1 MAKTCYH
8 CGSPS
13 QSWVKHDDKDFCCD
27 GCVMVYDILKS
38 KDMGTYYDINT
49 APGIRKKSAT
59 SEYYDY
65 LDQDDIKASVLDFHD
80 GDTCRIKLYIPSI
93 HCSSC
98 IWLIENLCQ
107 LHKGVITSSVNFNRR
122 EASITYNEAEIK
134 LSELMNLLSSIN
146 YKPHIKT
153 EEQKLSTKKSRKLL
167 VKLGI
172 AGFVFGNVML
182 LSFPEYLSE
191 DVALNAELIEMFKWI
206 SWLLSLPVMLY
217 SGNDYFITAWKNLKR
232 KIVSID
238 LPIVLGIIAIFLRS
252 TFEITTNTGLG
263 YLDSLTGLIFFLLIG
278 KWYQAKTYEALSF
291 DNDYSSYFPLGIT
304 RIKQNKEE
312 IVPIHQLEEGNIIS
326 VRNGEIIPADATL
339 ESIGAS
345 IDYSFIT
352 GESVPVRKQKGD
364 IIYAGGRV
372 IGNALLLKVEKKVE
386 TGYLAELWKERTD
399 KQNSDSMLSVT
410 LNMVSKYFTIVILLI
425 STFAAIY
432 WLIADSSKALMAF
445 TSVLIIACP
454 CALALSVP
462 FAFGHAS
469 RILGKNHFYLKLSSI
484 IEGLT
489 KTDHVVF
496 DKTGTLTDPD
506 SFEVSYEGSELDH
519 FNRSI
524 IKSLAHQSRHPL
536 SRALFQYLNN
546 ADEFEVMDFREL
558 EGAGVE
564 ASIMNHQVKIGSAS
578 FVNVESSEKQESAR
592 VYISIDDNVLGFFI
606 ITNYY
611 RPEWKEMLHAVQQ
624 KAVVHL
630 LSGDNDA
637 ERAVLSKEILNEQHL
652 HFFQSP
658 KDKQRYVQQ
667 LKERNKFVS
676 MVGDGMND
684 VGALKEAHVGI
695 AVADDVYQFSPSSD
709 AIISASKLIK
719 LPLFIDFSKA
729 ALRIVYLAIA
739 ISFLYNIVGLYFA
752 VTGQLNPLFAAI
764 LMPLSSASVVIFT
777 SLSVMWSAKKRR
789 LL

>member
-1 MAKTCYH
+1 MPKTCYH

-13 QSWVKHDDKDFCCD
+13 QTWVKHDDKDFCCE

-38 KDMGTYYDINT
+38 NDMGTYYDINN
-49 APGIRKKSAT
+49 APGIRKKSTT

-65 LDQDDIKASVLDFHD
+65 LDQDEIKASVLDFHD

-98 IWLIENLCQ
+98 IWLIENLQ
-107 LHKGVITSSVNFNRR
+107 HLHKGVITSTVNFNKR
-122 EASITYNEAEIK
+122 EASITYNEAQIK

-153 EEQKLSTKKSRKLL
+153 EEQKKSSKKSRQLL

-182 LSFPEYLSE
+182 LSFPEYLSD
-191 DVALNAELIEMFKWI
+191 DVALNPELIEAFKWI
-206 SWLLSLPVMLY
+206 SWLLALPVMLY

-232 KIVSID
+232 KIISID

-252 TFEITTNTGLG
+252 TYEIATSSGPG

-304 RIKQNKEE
+304 RIKNNEEE
-312 IVPIHQLEEGNIIS
+312 IIPINQLESGDLIS
-326 VRNGEIIPADATL
+326 VRNGEIIPADASL

-364 IIYAGGRV
+364 TIYAGGRV
-372 IGNALLLKVEKKVE
+372 IGSALLLKVEKKVE

-399 KQNSDSMLSVT
+399 KKSSESMLSLT
-410 LNMVSKYFTIVILLI
+410 LNMVSKYFTIAILII
-425 STFAAIY
+425 SSLTALY
-432 WLIADSSKALMAF
+432 WLWFDSSKALLAF

-489 KTDHVVF
+489 KTDQVVF

-506 SFEVSYEGSELDH
+506 TFKVSYEGEELDH

-536 SRALFQYLNN
+536 SRALYQHLSD
-546 ADEFEVMDFREL
+546 ADEFEVLDFKEL

-564 ASIMNHQVKIGSAS
+564 AMIMNHNIKIGSAS
-578 FVNVESSEKQESAR
+578 YIGIESKIKQESAR
-592 VYISIDDNVLGFFI
+592 VYVSIDDKAIGHFV

-611 RPEWKEMLHAVQQ
+611 RPEWKEMLRVVQK

-637 ERAVLSKEILNEQHL
+637 EREILEREIANADNL
-652 HFFQSP
+652 HFYQSP
-658 KDKQRYVQQ
+658 KDKQAYVQK
-667 LKERNKFVS
+667 LKDNNKFVT

-709 AIISASKLIK
+709 AIISAKELIK
-719 LPLFIDFSKA
+719 LPVFINFAKS
-729 ALRIVYLAIA
+729 ALRIVYLAIG
-739 ISFLYNIVGLYFA
+739 ISFLYNVVGLYFA

-764 LMPLSSASVVIFT
+764 LMPLSSASVVVFT